1 MTRPTRDTKA
11 GRAYLDLQNQARAT
25 GRPTEELLVLYAL
38 EGLLDRLSVSA
49 HADDLVLKGGVLLA
63 AYDARRPTRD
73 IDLST
78 ADLPNDPAAVLEL
91 IRSVAAVTRDDGLV
105 FDLLTARAETIRDE
119 DLYSGVRVS
128 LDAHLAQARLAV
140 HVDVNVG
147 DPVWPSPSQVR
158 LPRLLGG
165 HLIVRGYP
173 LEMVYAEKI
182 LTALER
188 GTVNTRWRD
197 FADLYLLTRRHPAD
211 GTRLTQCLHVVADH
225 RHVAL
230 QTLTAALPGYS
241 DLAQTRWAAWVRK
254 QHLTDRLPTD
264 FATVLTAVTAFADSA
279 LTGRAQ
285 RHTWDHHQSGWTGP
299 NPGPP
304 PHR

>member
-1 MTRPTRDTKA
+1 MTRPTRGSRA
-11 GRAYLDLQNQARAT
+11 GRVYLDLQNQARAT

-49 HADDLVLKGGVLLA
+49 HAEDLVLKGGVLLA

-78 ADLPNDPAAVLEL
+78 ADLPNDPATVLAL

-105 FDLLTARAETIRDE
+105 FDVTSARAETIRDE

-128 LDAHLAQARLAV
+128 LTAGLDRAELAV

-147 DPVWPSPSQVR
+147 DPVWPPPGPVD

-165 HLIVRGYP
+165 HLTVRGYP

-211 GTRLTQCLHVVADH
+211 GSRLTRALHGVADH
-225 RHVAL
+225 RGIPLQAL
-230 QTLTAALPGYS
+230 ADALPGYAGH
-241 DLAQTRWAAWVRK
+241 AQPRWAAWLRR
-254 QHLTDRLPTD
+254 QHLADRLPAD
-264 FATVLTAVTAFADSA
+264 FAAVLTAITAFTDPA
-279 LTGRAQ
+279 LTGHAEDL
-285 RHTWDHHQSGWTGP
+285 TWD
-299 NPGPP
+299 
-304 PHR
+304 PHLSRWAAPTVP